1 MTAALAS
8 STSTASSPAAS
19 VRPATPTR
27 PALRIVVRPAPQRE
41 PPFDDE
47 LDGPALVTPYDQRLP
62 FEIQA
67 SEYRAPLPARPSGLI
82 DPSTWA
88 RRLLVGLIESA
99 SGRRPLNQL
108 NSLLSP
114 SIGRGLGADFER
126 AAQQRTPHWLH
137 RATVG
142 TVRASEPA
150 EGVAELCAT
159 LETGRRVR
167 AIAMRLEEQQGR
179 WRCTRLQL
187 G

>member
-1 MTAALAS
+1 MTAALAGS
-8 STSTASSPAAS
+8 ATS
-19 VRPATPTR
+19 VRAAAPKR
-27 PALRIVVRPAPQRE
+27 PALRVVVRPAPQRE

-47 LDGPALVTPYDQRLP
+47 LDGRPAVTPYDQRLP

-67 SEYRAPLPARPSGLI
+67 LEYRAPLPARPSGLI

-99 SGRRPLNQL
+99 GGRRPLNQL
-108 NSLLSP
+108 HSLLSP
-114 SIGRGLGADFER
+114 SIARGLGADFER
-126 AAQQRTPHWLH
+126 AAQQRAPHWLH
-137 RATVG
+137 RASVG

-159 LETGRRVR
+159 VDTGRRVR
-167 AIAMRLEEQQGR
+167 AIAMRLEEHQGR

>member
-8 STSTASSPAAS
+8 SPTTA
-19 VRPATPTR
+19 VRPTTPKR
-27 PALRIVVRPAPQRE
+27 PALRVVVRPAPLRE

-47 LDGPALVTPYDQRLP
+47 LDGQPAVTPYDQRLP

-67 SEYRAPLPARPSGLI
+67 LEYRVPPPVRPSGLM

-99 SGRRPLNQL
+99 GGRRPLNQL

-159 LETGRRVR
+159 LETGHRVR
-167 AIAMRLEEQQGR
+167 AVAMRLEQQQGR